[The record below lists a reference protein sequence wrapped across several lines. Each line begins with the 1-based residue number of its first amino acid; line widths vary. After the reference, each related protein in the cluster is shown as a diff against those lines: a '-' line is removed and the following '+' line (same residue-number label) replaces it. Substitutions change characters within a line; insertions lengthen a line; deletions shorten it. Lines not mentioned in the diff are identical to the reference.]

1 MKDDWEQESED
12 ETTVNPEES
21 QTPSIEDR
29 PLFQRE
35 ITTTAT
41 NEENNESSEAET
53 SDEESSSDESDETS
67 SSTDEDDN
75 DQITPMERVQRR
87 LRRRHEA
94 CESRRSLDV
103 LRAPVICVLGH
114 VDTGK
119 TKILDNL
126 RRTHVQDGEAGGI
139 TQQIGAT
146 NVPLETIRERTKMCR
161 KLVSREGEFIV
172 PGLLIIDTPGHESF
186 KNLRSRGSSLCDLAI
201 LVVDLMH
208 GIEPQTLESIQLLRD
223 RKTPFIIALNKVLK
237 FCFSIQCKV
246 GFSDD
251 FRSIDY
257 IIGKVIIRKMLKLS
271 YKNKEQ
277 IQSMNLINVVMMLLF
292 NLLNKYKKNIYWVKN
307 PKYYLSLSGS

>member
-12 ETTVNPEES
+12 ESAIQGEES
-21 QTPSIEDR
+21 QTPSTEDR
-29 PLFQRE
+29 PGLQRE
-35 ITTTAT
+35 LNAPSMTATTA
-41 NEENNESSEAET
+41 EHHESSDAES
-53 SDEESSSDESDETS
+53 SDDETSSDESDETS
-67 SSTDEDDN
+67 SSSDDDE
-75 DQITPMERVQRR
+75 QLTPMERVKHR
-87 LRRRHEA
+87 LRRRHET
-94 CESRRSLDV
+94 CESRRSTEV

-161 KLVSREGEFIV
+161 KLISREGDFIV

-208 GIEPQTLESIQLLRD
+208 GIEQQTLESIKLLLD
-223 RKTPFIIALNKVLK
+223 RKTPFIIALNKV
-237 FCFSIQCKV
+237 SRRKV
-246 GFSDD
+246 
-251 FRSIDY
+251 
-257 IIGKVIIRKMLKLS
+257 RKR
-271 YKNKEQ
+271 
-277 IQSMNLINVVMMLLF
+277 V
-292 NLLNKYKKNIYWVKN
+292 
-307 PKYYLSLSGS
+307 

>member
-12 ETTVNPEES
+12 ENVIQPEES
-21 QTPSIEDR
+21 QTPSTEGH
-29 PLFQRE
+29 PSFQRE
-35 ITTTAT
+35 LTVPSTTGTT
-41 NEENNESSEAET
+41 EEHHDSSDAESSDDET
-53 SDEESSSDESDETS
+53 SSDESDETS
-67 SSTDEDDN
+67 SSSDD
-75 DQITPMERVQRR
+75 DDREQLTPMERVQRR
-87 LRRRHEA
+87 LRRRHET
-94 CESRRSLDV
+94 CENRRSTEV

-161 KLVSREGEFIV
+161 KLVSREGDFIV

-208 GIEPQTLESIQLLRD
+208 GLEQQTLESIQLLLD
-223 RKTPFIIALNKVLK
+223 RKTPFIVALNKV
-237 FCFSIQCKV
+237 
-246 GFSDD
+246 
-251 FRSIDY
+251 
-257 IIGKVIIRKMLKLS
+257 
-271 YKNKEQ
+271 KEKE
-277 IQSMNLINVVMMLLF
+277 F
-292 NLLNKYKKNIYWVKN
+292 
-307 PKYYLSLSGS
+307 

>member
-1 MKDDWEQESED
+1 MFFSLGDRNNLRREVVTAS
-12 ETTVNPEES
+12 TT
-21 QTPSIEDR
+21 SI
-29 PLFQRE
+29 
-35 ITTTAT
+35 T
-41 NEENNESSEAET
+41 NEENNESAESDS
-53 SDEESSSDESDETS
+53 SDEESSSDESYETS
-67 SSTDEDDN
+67 SSSEDDRN
-75 DQITPMERVQRR
+75 DQITPHERVRRR
-87 LRRRHEA
+87 LQKRHEA
-94 CESRRSLDV
+94 CESRRSLEV

-161 KLVSREGEFIV
+161 KLVSREGDYIV

-208 GIEPQTLESIQLLRD
+208 GIEPQTLESIRLLTD
-223 RKTPFIIALNKVLK
+223 RKTPFMIALNKVTNCYSLVNANRV
-237 FCFSIQCKV
+237 C
-246 GFSDD
+246 

-257 IIGKVIIRKMLKLS
+257 IIGKVIIRKVLKLL
-271 YKNKEQ
+271 YKNKDQ
-277 IQSMNLINVVMMLLF
+277 IHEMNLKNVVMKSLF
-292 NLLNKYKKNIYWVKN
+292 NLLNK
-307 PKYYLSLSGS
+307 

>member
-1 MKDDWEQESED
+1 MIGEQESEE
-12 ETTVNPEES
+12 ETVDNVEEP
-21 QTPSIEDR
+21 QTPSVD
-29 PLFQRE
+29 FQRE
-35 ITTTAT
+35 ITVQSSSVT
-41 NEENNESSEAET
+41 NEENNESSEGEST
-53 SDEESSSDESDETS
+53 DEETSSDESDETS
-67 SSTDEDDN
+67 SSSDDDGK
-75 DQITPMERVQRR
+75 DQITPMERVKRR
-87 LRRRHEA
+87 LRRRHET
-94 CESRRSLDV
+94 CESRRSTDV

-208 GIEPQTLESIQLLRD
+208 GIEPQTLESIKLLID
-223 RKTPFIIALNKVLK
+223 RKTPFIIALNKVK
-237 FCFSIQCKV
+237 ISC
-246 GFSDD
+246 
-251 FRSIDY
+251 
-257 IIGKVIIRKMLKLS
+257 
-271 YKNKEQ
+271 
-277 IQSMNLINVVMMLLF
+277 LIF
-292 NLLNKYKKNIYWVKN
+292 
-307 PKYYLSLSGS
+307 

>member
-1 MKDDWEQESED
+1 MSSSSEED
-12 ETTVNPEES
+12 E
-21 QTPSIEDR
+21 
-29 PLFQRE
+29 
-35 ITTTAT
+35 
-41 NEENNESSEAET
+41 
-53 SDEESSSDESDETS
+53 
-67 SSTDEDDN
+67 N

-87 LRRRHEA
+87 LQRRHIA
-94 CESRRSLDV
+94 CQSRRSSDV

-161 KLVSREGEFIV
+161 KLISREGDYIV

-208 GIEPQTLESIQLLRD
+208 GIEPQTLESIQLLME
-223 RKTPFIIALNKVLK
+223 RKTPFVIALNKVNNRNY
-237 FCFSIQCKV
+237 V
-246 GFSDD
+246 
-251 FRSIDY
+251 
-257 IIGKVIIRKMLKLS
+257 
-271 YKNKEQ
+271 
-277 IQSMNLINVVMMLLF
+277 
-292 NLLNKYKKNIYWVKN
+292 LNEN
-307 PKYYLSLSGS
+307 

>member
-1 MKDDWEQESED
+1 LKDDWEQESED
-12 ETTVNPEES
+12 ETTINPEES

-29 PLFQRE
+29 PLLQRE
-35 ITTTAT
+35 ITTT

-53 SDEESSSDESDETS
+53 SDEETSSDESDETS

-223 RKTPFIIALNKVLK
+223 RKTPFIIALNKVLT
-237 FCFSIQCKV
+237 FCFSVQCKV
-246 GFSDD
+246 GFRMILD
-251 FRSIDY
+251 RSI
-257 IIGKVIIRKMLKLS
+257 I
-271 YKNKEQ
+271 
-277 IQSMNLINVVMMLLF
+277 
-292 NLLNKYKKNIYWVKN
+292 
-307 PKYYLSLSGS
+307 

>member
-12 ETTVNPEES
+12 ETTVHPEES

-29 PLFQRE
+29 PIIQRE
-35 ITTTAT
+35 ITTTTTTTT

-53 SDEESSSDESDETS
+53 SDEETSSDESDETDS
-67 SSTDEDDN
+67 SSDEDDN
-75 DQITPMERVQRR
+75 DQLTSMERVQHR

-94 CESRRSLDV
+94 CESRRSLEV

-161 KLVSREGEFIV
+161 KLISREGDFIV

-208 GIEPQTLESIQLLRD
+208 GLEPQTLESIQLLRD
-223 RKTPFIIALNKVLK
+223 RKTPFIIALNKV
-237 FCFSIQCKV
+237 
-246 GFSDD
+246 
-251 FRSIDY
+251 
-257 IIGKVIIRKMLKLS
+257 RK
-271 YKNKEQ
+271 
-277 IQSMNLINVVMMLLF
+277 I
-292 NLLNKYKKNIYWVKN
+292 
-307 PKYYLSLSGS
+307 

>member
-1 MKDDWEQESED
+1 LKDDWEQESEE
-12 ETTVNPEES
+12 ETTNYPEES

-29 PLFQRE
+29 HIPRRE
-35 ITTTAT
+35 VTVQSSTVT
-41 NEENNESSEAET
+41 NEENNESSEGES
-53 SDEESSSDESDETS
+53 SDEETSSVESDETS
-67 SSTDEDDN
+67 SSSEDD
-75 DQITPMERVQRR
+75 DQITPMERVKRR

-94 CESRRSLDV
+94 CESRRSSDV

-161 KLVSREGEFIV
+161 KLISREGDFIV

-208 GIEPQTLESIQLLRD
+208 GIEQQTLESIQLLTD
-223 RKTPFIIALNKVLK
+223 RKTPFIIALNKV
-237 FCFSIQCKV
+237 
-246 GFSDD
+246 
-251 FRSIDY
+251 
-257 IIGKVIIRKMLKLS
+257 
-271 YKNKEQ
+271 
-277 IQSMNLINVVMMLLF
+277 
-292 NLLNKYKKNIYWVKN
+292 
-307 PKYYLSLSGS
+307 

>member
-292 NLLNKYKKNIYWVKN
+292 NLLNKYKKKFY
-307 PKYYLSLSGS
+307 

>member
-1 MKDDWEQESED
+1 LKDDWEQESED

>member
-1 MKDDWEQESED
+1 VSIGDRNILQRGVVAPS
-12 ETTVNPEES
+12 TTSV
-21 QTPSIEDR
+21 
-29 PLFQRE
+29 
-35 ITTTAT
+35 T
-41 NEENNESSEAET
+41 NEETNASSESES
-53 SDEESSSDESDETS
+53 SDEESSSDESDEIS
-67 SSTDEDDN
+67 SSSEEDGN
-75 DQITPMERVQRR
+75 DQLTPLERVRRR
-87 LRRRHEA
+87 LKRRHEA
-94 CESRRSLDV
+94 CEMRRSTDV

-208 GIEPQTLESIQLLRD
+208 GLEPQTLESIKLLTD
-223 RKTPFIIALNKVLK
+223 RKTPFIIALNKVK
-237 FCFSIQCKV
+237 NCHSIIRVLNANRVC
-246 GFSDD
+246 

-257 IIGKVIIRKMLKLS
+257 IIGKVIIRKTLNLFF
-271 YKNKEQ
+271 KNKASIHE
-277 IQSMNLINVVMMLLF
+277 MNLKNVLMKLLF
-292 NLLNKYKKNIYWVKN
+292 NLLNK
-307 PKYYLSLSGS
+307 